1 MSGDAVVVVKC
12 STCGKTRDVRPGEIP
27 AGGFPMCDRC
37 YGPMMPRRAEG
48 RLPTPTSTQQDHR

>member
-1 MSGDAVVVVKC
+1 MSSDAVVVVKC

-37 YGPMMPRRAEG
+37 YRPMMPRRAVGRLLPETEG
-48 RLPTPTSTQQDHR
+48 RNGH